1 MGRGTKVT
9 ISLDNELLAA
19 VERERRARRQT
30 RSEFFRAAAEQL
42 LSREQ
47 EAIARYIRGYQECP
61 ETDEEIA
68 LAAQLGRAILA
79 EEPWDETG

>member
-1 MGRGTKVT
+1 MGRAMVT

-30 RSEFFRAAAEQL
+30 RSEFFRSAAEQL
-42 LSREQ
+42 LDRER
-47 EAIARYIRGYQECP
+47 EAIARYIRGYREFP
-61 ETDEEIA
+61 ETEEEIA

-79 EEPWDETG
+79 EEPWDATG